1 VKRLSRL
8 LALALQ
14 ATTIVDRAYRAF
26 DRLRRV
32 LVTAYASDGVLAAFN
47 DWIYAATPVYDANDA
62 QFREHLFNWEKD
74 AVARVFPPPPS
85 RVLVGGAGGGR
96 EPFELAR
103 RGYEVT
109 AFEPSA
115 ALAGSMATRADAN
128 GLPVTPLVGRY
139 EELPVLHEVTTGRAI
154 DLSQEARFGAA
165 LLGWASFSHIRE
177 RRMRVAALRA
187 MAALTDGPV
196 LVSFYKDSRPRLAS
210 GRWERFFERFGRRSK
225 GDAFTIH
232 VGFYHLTSPDEMT
245 VDVADAGLAFVAT
258 SYDDSDG
265 HWPWVAV
272 ARPEIAA
279 TLSPR
284 LPPA

>member
-1 VKRLSRL
+1 MNGISRL
-8 LALALQ
+8 IALGIQ
-14 ATTIVDRAYRAF
+14 ATTLVDRAYRGF

-47 DWIYAATPVYDANDA
+47 DLTYAATPVYDASDA
-62 QFREHLFNWEKD
+62 QFRERLFNWEMD
-74 AVARVFPPPPS
+74 AVARVFPPAPA

-103 RGYEVT
+103 RGYEVM
-109 AFEPSA
+109 AFEPAA
-115 ALAGSMATRADAN
+115 ALARSMAARVAAN
-128 GLPVTPLVGRY
+128 GLRVTPLVGRY
-139 EELPVLHEVTTGRAI
+139 EELPVLHEVATGRAI
-154 DLSQEARFGAA
+154 DLSHEARFGAA

-177 RRMRVAALRA
+177 QRMRVATLRA

-196 LVSFYKDSRPRLAS
+196 IVSFYKDPRPRQAS
-210 GRWERFFERFGRRSK
+210 GRWDRFFKRFGRRSE
-225 GDAFTIH
+225 GDAFTIY
-232 VGFYHLTSPDEMT
+232 VGFYHLTSPDEMAR
-245 VDVADAGLAFVAT
+245 DVAAAGLEFVDT

-272 ARPEIAA
+272 ARPEIAS
-279 TLSPR
+279 TFSPR